1 MILIKN
7 GHVIDPLNDIDEVT
21 DVLVDG
27 SRIEKIGK
35 DLPGYDY
42 NTVDA
47 TGCIVTPGLV
57 DHHAH
62 IWPLANIGLPAA
74 SACFGAGVTTV
85 VDAGSSGPATYH
97 MYRPYLDLE
106 KVRVKAYL
114 NVCTTGLASLPTPED
129 IAPDHISEAKIMDC
143 FDKYGDE
150 LLGLKIRTSKFIV
163 KDMGFEPLKKTISI
177 AEKLGVS
184 IMVHSTDPAGEFS
197 ELLELLRPG
206 DVLTHMYMNKGS
218 NLISDGKVL
227 EAAFKARERGILFEA
242 ADAREH
248 FGLDVAETA
257 IAQGFLPDFIATD
270 LTHLSMHLRPTSFNM
285 AMQISKYTALGISLK
300 DAIKMA
306 TVNPAK
312 HMGMLD
318 KIGSLTV
325 GHPADIAVFRP
336 VEKENVFGDRPF
348 GNPDQKTV
356 TGNLVYQNV
365 LTIKDGEMVHRD
377 VTF

>member
-35 DLPGYDY
+35 DLPLYDY
-42 NTVDA
+42 NTVLA
-47 TGCIVTPGLV
+47 SGCIVTPGLV

-129 IAPDHISEAKIMDC
+129 IAPDHICEAKIMEC
-143 FDKYGDE
+143 FDKYGSE

-218 NLISDGKVL
+218 NLVSDGKVID
-227 EAAFKARERGILFEA
+227 AAFKARERGIIFEA

-248 FGLDVAETA
+248 FGIDVAETA
-257 IAQGFLPDFIATD
+257 IKQGFLPDFIATD

-285 AMQISKYTALGISLK
+285 AMQLSKYTALGISLK
-300 DAIKMA
+300 DAIRMA

-356 TGNLVYQNV
+356 TGKLVYQNV